1 MIENQNLKK
10 EIKSFYIPIKTDF
23 LSQIIYV
30 YTVYLFSIE
39 IILLMNFISLFWII
53 LLKINSY

>member
-39 IILLMNFISLFWII
+39 IILLMNFISLF
-53 LLKINSY
+53 